1 LTEGGEGYPL
11 LFQTGET
18 WQGQPIVDHQ
28 HPHNLFSAL
37 SAGYT
42 HAFTRDIDLTAYFGY
57 PGEPALGP
65 VAFMHRLSAMN
76 DIDAPLSHHWQ
87 DATHIT
93 FGVGTLGLRWKWFKA
108 EGSIFTG
115 REPGEDRYTFDMPL
129 FDSYSYRLSCNP
141 YKEIALQFSQG
152 FLHDPEPAEP
162 GVNVVRYTASII
174 HTHVFARK
182 DAWIS
187 STLVWGMNN
196 DKPGFKENSILMESN
211 LQWNRFALYTRYEWV
226 QKDAE
231 ELNLLSYFPNEVF
244 NINAITIGSNARIL
258 QLVNTNLAIGLQF
271 TFNIP
276 DGRLQ
281 SIYNIN
287 THETLALYGTLPIGM
302 EVYLHFTPAMIKK
315 KMMDMMM

>member
-1 LTEGGEGYPL
+1 
-11 LFQTGET
+11 
-18 WQGQPIVDHQ
+18 
-28 HPHNLFSAL
+28 
-37 SAGYT
+37 
-42 HAFTRDIDLTAYFGY
+42 
-57 PGEPALGP
+57 
-65 VAFMHRLSAMN
+65 
-76 DIDAPLSHHWQ
+76 
-87 DATHIT
+87 
-93 FGVGTLGLRWKWFKA
+93 
-108 EGSIFTG
+108 
-115 REPGEDRYTFDMPL
+115 
-129 FDSYSYRLSCNP
+129 
-141 YKEIALQFSQG
+141 
-152 FLHDPEPAEP
+152 
-162 GVNVVRYTASII
+162 
-174 HTHVFARK
+174 
-182 DAWIS
+182 
-187 STLVWGMNN
+187 
-196 DKPGFKENSILMESN
+196 MESN